1 MSLNLYPDTIDT
13 NDTNL
18 VRETIVD
25 EDVPNIG
32 PIRFIDCALLLERNK
47 NDDRIVKRRMLIF
60 QYENFTPCAFFQ
72 STGTSN
78 IQSKSFSG
86 TYFPFYGENKN
97 GLIKSSEFFSFSL
110 KPWQRIFKQKGLS
123 IQFLKY
129 FTYFYEFKI
138 SALIGS
144 YYWNEI
150 VSPGTKQ
157 FILSHQWTVT
167 KEESKELDEFGEEA
181 VVDEIGEFVVSDP
194 LPITSTNIFETMFS
208 KRCSTELT
216 METEQINDF
225 LSGNGV
231 RLNNSIK
238 RGGKRRN
245 KSKSINKN
253 RKRRIT
259 IKRRGG
265 IKRKRSTK
273 RK

>member
-1 MSLNLYPDTIDT
+1 MSLNLYPDTIDQ
-13 NDTNL
+13 NV

-32 PIRFIDCALLLERNK
+32 PIRFIDCAFLLERNK
-47 NDDRIVKRRMLIF
+47 NENRIVKRRMLIF

-97 GLIKSSEFFSFSL
+97 GLIKSSEFLSFSL

-150 VSPGTKQ
+150 VSPETKQ

-167 KEESKELDEFGEEA
+167 KEETTEIDEFGEEA
-181 VVDEIGEFVVSDP
+181 VVDEIGEFIVSDP
-194 LPITSTNIFETMFS
+194 LPITSTNIFDTMFS

-216 METEQINDF
+216 METDQINDF

-245 KSKSINKN
+245 KSRKSRKS
-253 RKRRIT
+253 RKRRKT
-259 IKRRGG
+259 YKRRGG
-265 IKRKRSTK
+265 IKGIRTIK